1 MAFLRLTSEVANV
14 LGSVVVVAMFFS
26 PARGPLEVAKRVEKQ
41 NEVVCPPDLTHGVW
55 RVTDEVTH
63 TERPNAIGLEPNV
76 GVVEIPYRHS
86 AFPGMIRLVS
96 MAHMVRRVRRDP

>member
-63 TERPNAIGLEPNV
+63 TERPNAIGTLESSKFHRQAL
-76 GVVEIPYRHS
+76 GFSRYET
-86 AFPGMIRLVS
+86 LV
-96 MAHMVRRVRRDP
+96 